1 MKDWQSLSHV
11 KWDCKYHVVIISK
24 YRNRII
30 YGKLR
35 KKIGGIIR
43 DLCRQKGIEIH
54 EGHAM
59 PDHIHFLL
67 SIPPKYSV
75 SNTIGFIKG
84 KSAIRIHRDI
94 LKTNKMTGLSFW
106 ARGYCVSTVGLD
118 EEKII
123 PPALQERSVMAV
135 AFARMAFAPSKHRRN
150 AQHPHHRQ
158 D

>member
-1 MKDWQSLSHV
+1 M
-11 KWDCKYHVVIISK
+11 VIISK

-118 EEKII
+118 EEKIRKYI
-123 PPALQERSVMAV
+123 KE
-135 AFARMAFAPSKHRRN
+135 
-150 AQHPHHRQ
+150 Q
-158 D
+158 DKNDE

>member
-35 KKIGGIIR
+35 KKIGSIIR

-106 ARGYCVSTVGLD
+106 ARGYCVSTVLD

-135 AFARMAFAPSKHRRN
+135 AFARMALPPSKHRRN

>member
-94 LKTNKMTGLSFW
+94 LKTKKMTGLSFW

-118 EEKII
+118 EEKIRKYI
-123 PPALQERSVMAV
+123 KE
-135 AFARMAFAPSKHRRN
+135 
-150 AQHPHHRQ
+150 Q
-158 D
+158 DKNDE